1 MDLDIEK
8 IRKDFPILEKEVY
21 GKRYIYLDNAATSYK
36 PLQVL
41 KAVEEVYTQYNGNPH
56 RGAHYM
62 SNQTTVK
69 FEAVRDKVKDFINAE
84 QREEVIFTK
93 GATESI
99 NLVAYS
105 FGEEFIHEGD
115 EVIVSEMEH
124 HANIVPWQIVCN
136 RKKASVKV
144 LPFDDS
150 GRLMIEKLSDLIT
163 SKTKLVAVTMVSN
176 VLGTVNPVEEVIRIA
191 HSKNVPVLVDGAQAV
206 QHIKIDVQ
214 KMDCDFL
221 AFSGHKLYGPTGV
234 GCLYGKRKWLDAM
247 PPFLGGGEMIEHVTF
262 EKTTFNVIPYKFEA
276 GTPNFTEVIGMGA
289 AIDYIN
295 SIGFEEIVKYEHE
308 IYEYAT
314 SELKAING
322 LRIVGETDNKSSVI
336 SFLVGS
342 IHPYDMGMFLD
353 KMGFAVRTGHHCAE
367 PIMQHF
373 NIPGTVRVSFA
384 FYNTKEEVDLFVAA
398 VKKTTAMLS

>member
-41 KAVEEVYTQYNGNPH
+41 KAVEEIYTQYNGNPH

-150 GRLMIEKLSDLIT
+150 GRLMIEKLSDMIT
-163 SKTKLVAVTMVSN
+163 PKTKLVAVTMVSN

-322 LRIVGETDNKSSVI
+322 LRIVGETENKSSVI

>member
-150 GRLMIEKLSDLIT
+150 GRLMIEKLSDMIT
-163 SKTKLVAVTMVSN
+163 PKTRLVAVTMVSN

>member
-41 KAVEEVYTQYNGNPH
+41 KAVEEIYTQYNGNPH

-150 GRLMIEKLSDLIT
+150 GRLMIEKLSDMIT
-163 SKTKLVAVTMVSN
+163 PKTKLVAVTMVSN

-295 SIGFEEIVKYEHE
+295 SIGFDEIVKYEHE

>member
-69 FEAVRDKVKDFINAE
+69 FEAARDKVKDFINAE

-150 GRLMIEKLSDLIT
+150 GRLMIEKLSDMIT
-163 SKTKLVAVTMVSN
+163 PKTRLVAVTMVSN

-295 SIGFEEIVKYEHE
+295 SIGFKEIVKYEHE

-322 LRIVGETDNKSSVI
+322 LRIVGETENKSSVI

>member
-1 MDLDIEK
+1 MGIDIEK
-8 IRKDFPILEKEVY
+8 IRNDFPILEKEVY
-21 GKRYIYLDNAATSYK
+21 GKKYIYLDNAATSYK

-41 KAVEEVYTQYNGNPH
+41 KAVEEIYTQYNGNPH

-69 FEAVRDKVKDFINAE
+69 FEAVRDTVKDFINAE
-84 QREEVIFTK
+84 NREEIIFTK

-124 HANIVPWQIVCN
+124 HANIVPWQIVCE
-136 RKKASVKV
+136 RKKAWVKV

-150 GRLMIEKLSDLIT
+150 GRLMIEKLPDLIT
-163 SKTKLVAVTMVSN
+163 TKTKLVAVTMVSN
-176 VLGTVNPVEEVIRIA
+176 VLGTINPVEEIIRIA

-262 EKTTFNVIPYKFEA
+262 SKTTFNVIPYKFEA
-276 GTPNFTEVIGMGA
+276 GTPNFTEVIGLGA
-289 AIDYIN
+289 AINYIN
-295 SIGFEEIVKYEHE
+295 TIGFDEITNYEHS
-308 IYEYAT
+308 IYAYA
-314 SELKAING
+314 SAQLKTVEG
-322 LRIVGETDNKSSVI
+322 LRIFGETENKSSVI
-336 SFLVGS
+336 SFLVGN